1 MEKIFIKKNFKFIGL
16 LFLVISFIMM
26 VIHNI
31 KMDSYIK
38 CFIIPFSLLIISF
51 IYLIRR
57 FNIDNNKKY
66 YLFLVP
72 IILILFSYLIIDID
86 ESNMVLN
93 IIVLPAILSMLFRG
107 TTSEDYVINRNFMKN
122 LFRIFPG
129 NLFSNLGYL
138 KLIKDDGKN
147 KKRSNIKY
155 IIIGFII
162 GIPIISVILSL
173 LTSGDAYFDIFT
185 NKVFGFISN
194 FFNFD
199 NVISNILIFVI
210 SFITLFSIFVNIL
223 KKRFVKDK
231 LKENKNINSYIV
243 STILIMVNMVFVLF
257 LVSEISKLT
266 VNFLHVPIKY
276 TYAEYAREGFF
287 ELLGVTIINMI
298 IIGYLCYYT
307 KAVEDNKFIKVLILF
322 LCLFSI
328 ILIFNSYY
336 RMFLYIN
343 RFGFTILR
351 SQVILFLLM
360 ELIIFLIIS
369 KKIKYGVKHNECN
382 IFTIIAISTY
392 IINLYLCNDTFINY
406 LNRVLNY

>member
-1 MEKIFIKKNFKFIGL
+1 MEKIFIKKNFKFISL

-31 KMDSYIK
+31 KTDSYIK

-66 YLFLVP
+66 YLFLIP

-93 IIVLPAILSMLFRG
+93 VIVLPAILSILFRG
-107 TTSEDYVINRNFMKN
+107 TTSENYVINRNFIIN
-122 LFRIFPG
+122 FFRIFPG
-129 NLFSNLGYL
+129 NLFSNLSYL
-138 KLIKDDGKN
+138 KLIKDSKKDKKN
-147 KKRSNIKY
+147 SNIIY
-155 IIIGFII
+155 IIVGFII
-162 GIPIISVILSL
+162 GLPIVGIILSL
-173 LTSGDAYFDIFT
+173 LTSGDAYFNVFT
-185 NKVFGFISN
+185 NKVFNFISDL
-194 FFNFD
+194 FNID
-199 NVISNILIFVI
+199 NIISNILIFVI
-210 SFITLFSIFVNIL
+210 SFISLFSIFVNIL
-223 KKRFVKDK
+223 KKRFIKDNI
-231 LKENKNINSYIV
+231 KEYKNINSYIV

-266 VNFLHVPIKY
+266 VNFLHIPIEY

-298 IIGYLCYYT
+298 IIGYLSYYT
-307 KAVEDNKFIKVLILF
+307 NMVKDNKLVKILVLL

-328 ILIFNSYY
+328 VLIFNSYY

-360 ELIIFLIIS
+360 ELIIFLIIG
-369 KKIKYGVKHNECN
+369 KKIKYGIKHIEGN
-382 IFTIIAISTY
+382 IFTIIVISTY

-406 LNRVLNY
+406 INRLLGY